1 MSTNKPAV
9 RFLDSEVNAI
19 PGTCHIILRY
29 LTSYEGSTREEIRE
43 HLEPE
48 YLVGGV
54 QKEDAAFANSLLLLQ
69 NLGIANEENG
79 HFSTSIKL
87 PPKSDGSPNLAQF
100 RYEIS
105 RVIVEDSTNAVL
117 AGGDPSDLVKY
128 ILYFSTVGAEES
140 FDGMANFGEMIQR
153 RFRSQGLNDPK
164 WNSIKRWMSS
174 LGLSRLQINNNI
186 NFDPTEFLLSVASN
200 FETKKRYEFRH
211 FAKEIGDRM
220 PSLVNP
226 TLRHWFR
233 SQTSIVNQESY
244 MDFSDSLVW
253 SLDSL
258 VQSGRFEIELLDDD
272 AKENICDLGNNRQVS
287 AITFNDNEGPL

>member
-1 MSTNKPAV
+1 MSTNKQAV

-43 HLEPE
+43 HLEPQ

-54 QKEDAAFANSLLLLQ
+54 QKEDAAFANSLLLLR
-69 NLGIANEENG
+69 NLGIVNEENG
-79 HFSTSIKL
+79 LFSTSIKL
-87 PPKSDGSPNLAQF
+87 LPKSDGSPDLAQF

-140 FDGMANFGEMIQR
+140 FDSMANFGDLILR
-153 RFRSQGLNDPK
+153 RFRSQGLNEPK

-174 LGLSRLQINNNI
+174 LGLSRLQVNGNI
-186 NFDPTEFLLSVASN
+186 YFDPSELLNSIASN
-200 FETKKRYEFRH
+200 FETKKLYRIREF
-211 FAKEIGDRM
+211 AEAIGDRM

-233 SQTSIVNQESY
+233 SQSTIVNQESY

-258 VQSGRFEIELLDDD
+258 VQSGRFKIELLDDD
-272 AKENICDLGNNRQVS
+272 KKENIVDFGNNRQES
-287 AITFNDNEGPL
+287 AITFYDTGALL